1 MSQDCLLLNGNGKP
15 VSYFPL
21 SVLNWKT
28 AVKLTLTRNVILIKE
43 HHDRVVRSPNFEMKV
58 PSILM
63 LPRFHKFHNYVKF
76 SRSNVLLRDMYT
88 CQYCSEIF
96 DKKDLT
102 LDHVI
107 PKSKKGPSN
116 WENVVTAC
124 KSCNLKKGDK
134 PGKPIKEPI
143 KPSFSHLLN
152 GHKFE
157 KDAFPDKDW
166 AKYIFSS

>member
-1 MSQDCLLLNGNGKP
+1 M
-15 VSYFPL
+15 F
-21 SVLNWKT
+21 
-28 AVKLTLTRNVILIKE
+28 
-43 HHDRVVRSPNFEMKV
+43 
-58 PSILM
+58 
-63 LPRFHKFHNYVKF
+63 
-76 SRSNVLLRDMYT
+76 T

>member
-1 MSQDCLLLNGNGKP
+1 MSRDCLLLNGNGKP
-15 VSYFPL
+15 VSFFPL
-21 SVLNWKT
+21 SIINWKT
-28 AVKLTLTRNVILIKE
+28 AIKLLLARNVILIKT
-43 HHDRVVRSPNFEMKV
+43 HDNEYARSPSISIEL

-63 LPRFHKFHNYVKF
+63 LKRFHKFHNYVKF
-76 SRSNVLLRDMYT
+76 SRSNILLRDMYT

>member
-1 MSQDCLLLNGNGKP
+1 MDSNKP
-15 VSYFPL
+15 VAPIPPPTHIVTIPYLQFL
-21 SVLNWKT
+21 RLRYLAKF
-28 AVKLTLTRNVILIKE
+28 
-43 HHDRVVRSPNFEMKV
+43 PNF
-58 PSILM
+58 
-63 LPRFHKFHNYVKF
+63 
-76 SRSNVLLRDMYT
+76 
-88 CQYCSEIF
+88 
-96 DKKDLT
+96 

-116 WENVVTAC
+116 WEKVVTAC